1 MAAHPGPLLPA
12 LSDDFVRAYL
22 SQLGIS
28 LRFRTHFQRER
39 VRLYQEA
46 IAHERS
52 RIAVWRALKGR
63 LPVLLP
69 RDVLLNIEL
78 MMFGK
83 RQGIA
88 LETEMPPEHVQR
100 LRAEEERV
108 GAQVSARMRLI
119 ADLSE
124 LNEVYGDLLSRVSEL
139 YLKIQHIA
147 MRLEHEPGLLL
158 VVPVQ

>member
-1 MAAHPGPLLPA
+1 MAAHPAPTLPA

-39 VRLYQEA
+39 VRLYREA
-46 IAHERS
+46 IAHERG
-52 RIAVWRALKGR
+52 RIPVWRALKGR

-88 LETEMPPEHVQR
+88 LETEMRPEHLQR

-108 GAQVSARMRLI
+108 GTQKSPRACV
-119 ADLSE
+119 LSQT
-124 LNEVYGDLLSRVSEL
+124 SPS
-139 YLKIQHIA
+139 
-147 MRLEHEPGLLL
+147 
-158 VVPVQ
+158 